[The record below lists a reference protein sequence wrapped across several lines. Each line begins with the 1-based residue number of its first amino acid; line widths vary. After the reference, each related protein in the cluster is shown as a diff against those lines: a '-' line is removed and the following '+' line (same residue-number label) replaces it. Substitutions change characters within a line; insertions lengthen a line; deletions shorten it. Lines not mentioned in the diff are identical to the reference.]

1 MFSFLKRQRTPG
13 WLAVCQRGELVDF
26 AHIRRD
32 GGVPVLASWSSLPAA
47 TSESRDPLWLQGQLK
62 ALGLDACRCTTLL
75 SAGEYQLAQ
84 VEAPG
89 VPDVEM
95 KEALRWK
102 LKDLVDANPEEATF
116 DLLPVPESGA
126 GRPRQLLL
134 AVAANSVIAPIVQ
147 RFQAAGVDLEAIDL
161 PELAQ
166 RNIAA
171 LFEDENRGLA
181 FLVMYSKSSLLT
193 FTHRGELFAY
203 RRIEIGAEQF
213 AQAGAERKAQLCE
226 RVVLEM
232 QRSMDT
238 VDRQF
243 SMISLS
249 QLIVALPPDTGLDEF
264 FRNAL
269 YLPFSDMN
277 LADKLDLSAFPAL
290 AEPEAQRTALLAL
303 GAALRHDEVPA

>member
-13 WLAVCQRGELVDF
+13 WLAICQRGEFVDL
-26 AHIRRD
+26 AHVRRE
-32 GGVPVLASWSSLPAA
+32 GGLPVLTFFSHLPASA
-47 TSESRDPLWLQGQLK
+47 SESADPRWLQAQVK

-84 VEAPG
+84 IEAPG
-89 VPDVEM
+89 VPEAEM

-102 LKDLVDANPEEATF
+102 LKDLVDANAEDATF
-116 DLLPVPESGA
+116 DLLPLPESGA
-126 GRPRQLLL
+126 GRPRQMLL
-134 AVAANSVIAPIVQ
+134 AVAANAVIAPIIQ
-147 RFQAAGVDLEAIDL
+147 RFQAATIDLAAIDL

-166 RNIAA
+166 RNVSA

-181 FLVMYSKSSLLT
+181 FLVMYGKSSLLT

-277 LADKLDLSAFPAL
+277 LSGKLDLSACPAL

-303 GAALRHDEVPA
+303 GAALRHEEVPA